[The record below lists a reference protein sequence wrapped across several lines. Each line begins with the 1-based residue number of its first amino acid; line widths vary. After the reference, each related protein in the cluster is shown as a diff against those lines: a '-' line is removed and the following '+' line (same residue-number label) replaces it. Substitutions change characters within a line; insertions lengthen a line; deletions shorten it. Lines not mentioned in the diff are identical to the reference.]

1 MPATA
6 ARPDRTHALIVGIE
20 RYAVGAQWDL
30 DGPLNDALAILEWL
44 LSCHVP
50 AEQIHLHVAPL
61 DKNQERLLN
70 LQCNIQNAD
79 ENAIRETI
87 QRIKNKSPQPDDL
100 LFLYWAGHGLISQAQ
115 QCLLLAE
122 ATDADMKSYG
132 VDNGDGSLCA
142 SFANEHCPSFS
153 QQIFLFDTCRTF
165 HRHPDSP
172 LPVVPLPSGKRL
184 QKSQFLFFA
193 CQEGQAAK
201 NQVQKGCGRFT
212 EVLLEQLH
220 ANHAPAD
227 CWPPDM
233 DSIATAV
240 QQDFRENEQQYPVWK
255 RYRDSK
261 GNELIDPFPAADLV
275 AASQSFQP
283 LGLTRSSGQPCDIES
298 LNDQLHQ
305 AILNGLGT
313 GDPTAAWEKVKAC
326 VFRCSYEVEGD
337 HIQGKAVIVGLKPA
351 SLEGEVQQV
360 IDLCRD
366 IDNGFMLLD
375 TCFKTFRSSMA
386 KIEAKSCLGSYA
398 SWLPNQQCYMRT
410 LQR

>member
-6 ARPDRTHALIVGIE
+6 ARPERTHALIVGIE
-20 RYAVGAQWDL
+20 SYAAGAQWDL
-30 DGPLNDALAILEWL
+30 DGPLNDALAIREWL
-44 LSCHVP
+44 LSCRVP

-61 DKNQERLLN
+61 EKNQARLVD
-70 LQCNIQNAD
+70 LQCSIQNA
-79 ENAIRETI
+79 EEQAIRETI
-87 QRIKNKSPQPDDL
+87 QHIKNKSPQPDDL
-100 LFLYWAGHGLISQAQ
+100 LFLYWAGHGLISQDQ

-142 SFANEHCPSFS
+142 SFANERCRSFS

-172 LPVVPLPSGKRL
+172 LPVMPLPSGKRL

-201 NQVQKGCGRFT
+201 NQGQKGCGRFT

-220 ANHAPAD
+220 ANQAQEIA
-227 CWPPDM
+227 WPPDM
-233 DSIATAV
+233 DGIAIAV
-240 QQDFRENEQQYPVWK
+240 QQDFRGNEQQYPVWK

-261 GNELIDPFPAADLV
+261 GNELIDPFSASDLV
-275 AASQSFQP
+275 AANQSFEP
-283 LGLTRSSGQPCDIES
+283 LELTRPCGQPYDIES

-326 VFRCSYEVEGD
+326 VSRCSYEVEGD
-337 HIQGKAVIVGLKPA
+337 HIQGRAVINGLKPA

-366 IDNGFMLLD
+366 IDNGFKLLD

-386 KIEAKSCLGSYA
+386 KNKAKSCLWSYA
-398 SWLPNQQCYMRT
+398 SWLHNQQCYMRT